1 MKIWA
6 PQNLCHDDYKMLIFS
21 KSTILFTLISQHS
34 VTRKRPLFQLSL
46 ICHANYGFLFYLM
59 GYNPLISLDWC
70 SDCSRC
76 GQWEPLQDGSSVH
89 LTDTISFF
97 LILFNFLS
105 QDVLRLIL
113 YVPCPSRKWAIL
125 PRSSCSFWRGIQDLS
140 VKWSI
145 SATSIL
151 QQIEIIN

>member
-6 PQNLCHDDYKMLIFS
+6 PKNLCHDDYKMLIFS

-97 LILFNFLS
+97 KILFNFLS

-113 YVPCPSRKWAIL
+113 YVPCPLKKMSHSSKELLFLLERNSRSECKVEYQCNQHLAAD
-125 PRSSCSFWRGIQDLS
+125 R
-140 VKWSI
+140 
-145 SATSIL
+145 
-151 QQIEIIN
+151 NN